1 MPTERRV
8 RPRTPALLAA
18 VAVAAAVVLVLAA
31 CAGEGGAL
39 VQGAAPVVTVTIHG
53 GECAT
58 APCDQTVY
66 LEADGRVH
74 AAAKPPNDLGH
85 VPPAPMTALTAAIAA
100 TDFAAVRSHPFAGT
114 CPTAVDGQELIFE
127 FSTASGT
134 QRISSCEVAI
144 DWGSPLF
151 VALGAAL
158 AQWVPL
164 PAT

>member
-1 MPTERRV
+1 MPSQ
-8 RPRTPALLAA
+8 PRIQASAAAPLAA
-18 VAVAAAVVLVLAA
+18 LALTVGLAA
-31 CAGEGGAL
+31 CGAL
-39 VQGAAPVVTVTIHG
+39 GDIPTQGPGPVVTVTIHG
-53 GECAT
+53 GECAS
-58 APCDQTVY
+58 APCDQSVIVDP
-66 LEADGRVH
+66 DGRVH

-85 VPPAPMTALTAAIAA
+85 VPAAQMTALTAAIAA
-100 TDFAAVRSHPFAGT
+100 TDFAKLKSHPFTGT

-127 FSTASGT
+127 FPTSSGT

-164 PAT
+164 PRT